1 MAEKNQPESLGP
13 AEEEKPAS
21 DADERERVR
30 EELEEALREKEQFR
44 AMAQRA
50 QADLINF
57 RRRAA
62 EEQHDV
68 RREAKSQLLL
78 KTLSIVD
85 DLDRALALVPEDAV
99 AAGWF
104 DGLLLIKRNLENL
117 LESEGVTK
125 IEAEGEAFEPQS
137 HEAVLYAEIPD
148 GQEGKVVKV
157 IREGYKLHDR
167 VLRAAQ
173 VAVSKLPEPDDKTE
187 HSDQEA

>member
-1 MAEKNQPESLGP
+1 MAKKNQPESLEP
-13 AEEEKPAS
+13 AEEEKAAS
-21 DADERERVR
+21 DADERELVR

-57 RRRAA
+57 KRRAA
-62 EEQHDV
+62 EEQQDV
-68 RREAKSQLLL
+68 RRQAKSQLLL
-78 KTLSIVD
+78 KILSIVD

-125 IEAEGEAFEPQS
+125 IEAEGEPFEPQS
-137 HEAVLYAEIPD
+137 HEAVLYEEIPD

-173 VAVSKLPEPDDKTE
+173 VAVSKAPEPDEKTE
-187 HSDQEA
+187 YSDQEA

>member
-1 MAEKNQPESLGP
+1 M
-13 AEEEKPAS
+13 
-21 DADERERVR
+21 
-30 EELEEALREKEQFR
+30 
-44 AMAQRA
+44 
-50 QADLINF
+50 
-57 RRRAA
+57 
-62 EEQHDV
+62 

-85 DLDRALALVPEDAV
+85 DLDRALAHVPEDAV
-99 AAGWF
+99 SAGWF

-125 IEAEGEAFEPQS
+125 IEAEGETFEPQS
-137 HEAVLYAEIPD
+137 HEAVLYEEIPD

-157 IREGYKLHDR
+157 IREGYMLHDR

-173 VAVSKLPEPDDKTE
+173 VAVSKAPEPDEKTE